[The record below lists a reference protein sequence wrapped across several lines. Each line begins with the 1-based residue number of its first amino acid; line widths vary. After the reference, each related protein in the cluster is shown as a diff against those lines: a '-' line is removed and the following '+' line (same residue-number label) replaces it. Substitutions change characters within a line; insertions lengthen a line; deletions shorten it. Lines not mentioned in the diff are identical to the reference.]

1 MMLVMVVGIKAD
13 CIAASS
19 EARGGA
25 AGGEEDLIGGLT
37 DIILVK
43 AFKVSKRPREI
54 IVLGVNGAG
63 GRQGTREGFAATLL
77 GH

>member
-1 MMLVMVVGIKAD
+1 MLLVVMAGIKVD
-13 CIAASS
+13 GIAATS

-63 GRQGTREGFAATLL
+63 DR
-77 GH
+77 